1 MRGISSTKYPRFR
14 KLFRVSPLRVFVMS
28 FYFLALSRVERPP
41 KRSSAPFHSGRFQRL
56 LFDMKRRMS
65 FSPTSKT
72 LSAFVAS
79 DDGRPLIFEQLPFD
93 HPLYILY
100 SSGTT
105 GPPKGI
111 VHSGGVCKR
120 Y

>member
-1 MRGISSTKYPRFR
+1 
-14 KLFRVSPLRVFVMS
+14 
-28 FYFLALSRVERPP
+28 
-41 KRSSAPFHSGRFQRL
+41 
-56 LFDMKRRMS
+56 MKPRMS

-111 VHSGGVCKR
+111 VHSGGVCNR
-120 Y
+120 YRLNLELPHTLIGHAHSNEERTCGK

>member
-1 MRGISSTKYPRFR
+1 
-14 KLFRVSPLRVFVMS
+14 MS
-28 FYFLALSRVERPP
+28 FF
-41 KRSSAPFHSGRFQRL
+41 
-56 LFDMKRRMS
+56 
-65 FSPTSKT
+65 PTSKT

-93 HPLYILY
+93 HPLCIMY

-105 GPPKGI
+105 GPPKSI

-120 Y
+120 YRLNLMSPYTPVGRAHSNEERTCRKRQYWNGRNMFPYYKRICLCPCPS